1 MLCHVSFNWPL
12 SRSFGFPR
20 NSLPVFFIVFV
31 SFFVLQNT
39 DVGQGEVWLVLTDPS
54 LQEEQSER
62 PCRRTVPLCVNTS
75 CVLTSSVLKTLNSP
89 AVCRLSFS
97 DAIKEHGRA
106 LCKPFKH

>member
-1 MLCHVSFNWPL
+1 MFPLIGLFLGHLGFHVIPCLCSLL
-12 SRSFGFPR
+12 SL
-20 NSLPVFFIVFV
+20 SLFL
-31 SFFVLQNT
+31 LQNT

-106 LCKPFKH
+106 LCKPFEH